1 VDLFDFG
8 VARDGTFY
16 YVMELLEGMDADQL
30 VRQFG
35 PVAPERVIYLW
46 QQVCHSL
53 AEAESYGLVHRDI
66 KPANIYLCRYGI
78 EHDFVKVLDF
88 GLVKSLDGSTP
99 DRGESDPLTRDHF
112 VRGTPAFMAPEQA
125 LGRDSL
131 DVRTDIYAM
140 GCVSYWLLTGQLLF
154 QADTPMGFLVHHAK
168 TPPTPPSAKSEVPI
182 PTELDDLV
190 MSCLAKEPADRPQTS
205 KELSQRLG
213 DIGGVSPWSEDR
225 AREWWSRHRPET
237 EIR

>member
-1 VDLFDFG
+1 
-8 VARDGTFY
+8 
-16 YVMELLEGMDADQL
+16 
-30 VRQFG
+30 
-35 PVAPERVIYLW
+35 
-46 QQVCHSL
+46 
-53 AEAESYGLVHRDI
+53 
-66 KPANIYLCRYGI
+66 
-78 EHDFVKVLDF
+78 
-88 GLVKSLDGSTP
+88 
-99 DRGESDPLTRDHF
+99 
-112 VRGTPAFMAPEQA
+112 
-125 LGRDSL
+125 
-131 DVRTDIYAM
+131 M